1 LSRVLVRT
9 FARIQHSII
18 QCDSMLNSFDG
29 RVFLRTGG
37 AKGPCSFTNRMD
49 RFGVGRAAST
59 HKLGLPFRSLD
70 EGRSVSC
77 HALEQ
82 IH

>member
-1 LSRVLVRT
+1 
-9 FARIQHSII
+9 
-18 QCDSMLNSFDG
+18 MLNSFDG
-29 RVFLRTGG
+29 RIFLRTGG
-37 AKGPCSFTNRMD
+37 AKGPCCGTNSMD
-49 RFGVGRAAST
+49 RFVVGCAAST

-77 HALEQ
+77 NAFEQ

>member
-1 LSRVLVRT
+1 
-9 FARIQHSII
+9 
-18 QCDSMLNSFDG
+18 MLNSFDG

-37 AKGPCSFTNRMD
+37 AKGPCCVTYSMD
-49 RFGVGRAAST
+49 RFGMGGAAFT
-59 HKLGLPFRSLD
+59 HELDPRFRSLD
-70 EGRSVSC
+70 QRRSVSC